1 MRQPSHRQPGCGIT
15 GLRHGTQ
22 QQMRAVLDG
31 WLCGAGRSLG
41 TAEMQ
46 LLSVSGSCSS
56 GAGSPRLSS
65 SCDAVGSSLRPH
77 HTTTDSAATPTA
89 TATTTASTT
98 TTTAAA
104 DTTTAA
110 AAAVDA
116 GESSSLSDSNSD
128 WDEWSDTQQ
137 LVPPAALCCLHHN

>member
-1 MRQPSHRQPGCGIT
+1 
-15 GLRHGTQ
+15 
-22 QQMRAVLDG
+22 MRAVLDG

-89 TATTTASTT
+89 TATTTTSTI

-110 AAAVDA
+110 AAAAVDA
-116 GESSSLSDSNSD
+116 GESSSPSDSNSD